1 MPSPQTILPW
11 LLGGAIGAAGIF
23 QGLHWRSSSPSS
35 IDQSGLEDQLRIAND
50 ENEMLRREND
60 SLRSL
65 AQGGGELAVPQE
77 MVDRVEREFNIRFK
91 STPVVHRAG
100 SQELR
105 DRISAAL
112 ENSYGPS
119 GIDDRQEAY
128 HLIGW
133 LQPGTVLLEQLT
145 SLHFSRN
152 RYWLDESTGEA
163 WVTERFD
170 IKNIPDQAILLR
182 LLSRILFHQHFPPA
196 EIYPGDDA
204 ARAHIAL
211 HEGAAAGQEARFYAE
226 TARTIGFLPTQQN
239 QEDQQLL
246 NSLPPFFQ
254 GLLKFPL
261 EEGKRR
267 TDFLFQQSNESLLEQ
282 FKNPP
287 KTTRQISQPYSP
299 DTESIALD
307 LPEVPEKPFL
317 TENAGQ
323 LGLSLWL
330 AAQPDQKASASI
342 ASSWKNDRY
351 VLFPDGEDSLALLW
365 DIELATPEST
375 DQLQSSALHIIS
387 TMAGSKEPATLG
399 KIVTSSEQRSMIV
412 TRISPTR
419 IRFLNTFLPTTATAL
434 NDR

>member
-1 MPSPQTILPW
+1 VPSPQTILPW
-11 LLGGAIGAAGIF
+11 LLGGAIGAAGIL
-23 QGLHWRSSSPSS
+23 QGLHWRSSSPLVH
-35 IDQSGLEDQLRIAND
+35 QSGLEDQLRIASD

-77 MVDRVEREFNIRFK
+77 LVDRVEREFSLRFK
-91 STPVVHRAG
+91 SNPIVHRAG
-100 SQELR
+100 SQELH

-133 LQPGTVLLEQLT
+133 LQPGTNLLDQLT
-145 SLHFSRN
+145 AVHFSRN
-152 RYWLDESTGEA
+152 RSWFDEATGEA
-163 WVTERFD
+163 WVTERYD

-196 EIYPGDDA
+196 ETYSGDDA
-204 ARAHIAL
+204 ARARNAL
-211 HEGAAAGQEARFYAE
+211 HEGAGAGFEARFYAE
-226 TARTIGFLPTQQN
+226 AARTIGFLPTQQN
-239 QEDQQLL
+239 REDQQLL
-246 NSLPPFFQ
+246 DSLPPFFR
-254 GLLKFPL
+254 GLLKFSSV
-261 EEGKRR
+261 EGKQR
-267 TDFLFQQSNESLLEQ
+267 TDLLFQQGNENLLDQ

-287 KTTRQISQPYSP
+287 QTTRAVVYPNSADAGP
-299 DTESIALD
+299 IALD

-317 TENAGQ
+317 TESAGL

-330 AAQPDQKASASI
+330 ETQGDQEI
-342 ASSWKNDRY
+342 ASHWKNDRY

-365 DIELATPEST
+365 DIELATQEAT
-375 DQLQSSALHIIS
+375 DQLQTSALKIIS
-387 TMAGSKEPATLG
+387 SMAGLKESAILA
-399 KIVTSSEQRSMIV
+399 KIITSSEQRNLIV

-419 IRFLNTFLPTTATAL
+419 IRFLNTFLPATATAIY
-434 NDR
+434 DQ